1 MNGAKLGISNVVKQY
16 ADHRALD
23 DVSLDV
29 EAGSYTVIL
38 GPSGS
43 GKTTLLAIL
52 GGFTE
57 PSSGHVMVAGE
68 DVTNVSPS
76 RRPTTTVFQDYAL
89 FPHMTVGNNVGF
101 GLEMKGVPK
110 KERRARVLETLKL
123 VDLAHVSDRHIS
135 ELSGGQR
142 QRIALARALIV
153 EPSVLLLDEPLGALD
168 LKLRRTMQHELTRIH
183 RMVGTTFV
191 HVTHD
196 QEEAMS
202 LADNIVILRDG
213 RIEDMGS
220 PARLYLEPAT
230 AFSAKFMGDSNV
242 VTGKVQ
248 ASSNVVE
255 TAWGV
260 VEIEQQLTPGESV
273 TLSIRPE
280 HIVEEAEG
288 LHNLGE
294 WTVSEA
300 HFLGERHRIVAVKG
314 NHEILVSV
322 PQSARHSVGDS
333 LKLTIAANMAKV
345 VKGEKV

>member
-23 DVSLDV
+23 NVSLEV

-89 FPHMTVGNNVGF
+89 FPHMTVGKNVGF

-123 VDLAHVSDRHIS
+123 VALAHVSDRHIS

-168 LKLRRTMQHELTRIH
+168 LKLRRTMQDELTRIH

-230 AFSAKFMGDSNV
+230 AFSAKFMGDSNI
-242 VTGKVQ
+242 VTGVVQ
-248 ASSNVVE
+248 AARNVVE
-255 TAWGV
+255 TAWGL
-260 VEIEQQLTPGESV
+260 VEIEQQLTPGENV

-280 HIVEEAEG
+280 HIVEDAQG
-288 LHNLGE
+288 AHNLGE
-294 WTVSEA
+294 WTVSES
-300 HFLGERHRIVAVKG
+300 HFLGQRHRIVAAK
-314 NHEILVSV
+314 NHHEILVSV
-322 PQSARHSVGDS
+322 SQGSLHTVGES
-333 LKLTIAANMAKV
+333 LKLTIAAKMAKV
-345 VKGEKV
+345 VKGEK